1 MAKFNTK
8 AKVVADTTNMA
19 GGLSYSRN
27 DAKQELASVVLNTM
41 VNGDS
46 YYEKESERL
55 ARIEKMLSDP
65 AIAEFAAKAMVYS
78 RTIGNL
84 RSITHYMAGILSEN
98 VKGSKFLR
106 PALAK
111 TFVRLDDTTETL
123 SLWNSRNK
131 GKMVPNALRRAF
143 KDRLETA
150 DNYQMKKYEG
160 SGNTVKLRDVVKLA
174 HPKGDFKALI
184 EGTLPAI
191 QTAQTVNAS
200 TSKTEEGKAQRAES
214 YKDMLKNKKL
224 GYMAALKNI
233 RNILE
238 SGADSETVDMLS
250 KFLMNE
256 KAVLNSRVLPFRYID
271 AYKIVNEMNI
281 DRILAKKL
289 VQAIETGFTI
299 SAKNINIV
307 EEGEKVALLLDDS
320 GSMSGK
326 PFEIGRALMAS
337 MLTGLDK
344 SNTVGY
350 LWATT
355 AREINVDGSPF
366 QFIERTKANGGGT
379 DVWAPISKLIKSKTF
394 VDKIVI
400 FTDMQMYSVTGYGRR
415 EFKDMVNEYR
425 KINPK
430 VKVLFWNLEG
440 YSGGTPM
447 KLSDDI
453 LEVSGFSDSMLEV
466 IPKMWKDKDA
476 LIKEIEA
483 IQLVA

>member
-1 MAKFNTK
+1 
-8 AKVVADTTNMA
+8 
-19 GGLSYSRN
+19 
-27 DAKQELASVVLNTM
+27 
-41 VNGDS
+41 
-46 YYEKESERL
+46 
-55 ARIEKMLSDP
+55 
-65 AIAEFAAKAMVYS
+65 
-78 RTIGNL
+78 
-84 RSITHYMAGILSEN
+84 
-98 VKGSKFLR
+98 
-106 PALAK
+106 
-111 TFVRLDDTTETL
+111 
-123 SLWNSRNK
+123 
-131 GKMVPNALRRAF
+131 
-143 KDRLETA
+143 
-150 DNYQMKKYEG
+150 
-160 SGNTVKLRDVVKLA
+160 
-174 HPKGDFKALI
+174 
-184 EGTLPAI
+184 
-191 QTAQTVNAS
+191 
-200 TSKTEEGKAQRAES
+200 
-214 YKDMLKNKKL
+214 MLKNKKL

-400 FTDMQMYSVTGYGRR
+400 FTDMQMYSVSGNGRR

-430 VKVLFWNLEG
+430 VKVLFWNLQG

-483 IQLVA
+483 ITLVA